1 MRKLTAGELANMLNA
16 ELVGNK
22 DAEFFGVAALNE
34 AKANEV
40 SFLGN
45 KKYIDMVAGSEAA
58 VILVPADFDGDP
70 AKGKAWIKCSDPTS
84 AFSTAIDF
92 FAQPPVEFK
101 PGIHRTAVIADSV
114 KIGPDCHIGAYAVIE
129 EGAVIGKKSIICANT
144 YIGHEVRIG
153 AECKIY
159 PGVVIRERCI
169 LGSNVIIHPNVCI
182 GGDGF
187 GYAPSAFGIIKIPQV
202 GIVQIDDDVEIGA
215 NTTIDRAR
223 FGKTWIKTGAK
234 IDDQVHVAHNVVIGE
249 FSMLIGQCGL
259 AGSANVG
266 QGVIIAAQAGINGH
280 ITLHDG
286 CKIGPCAVVKDDVP
300 PGSAIIGYPAVP
312 ARDFMAKQLVPK
324 QVKALKSKVKE
335 LEKAVELL
343 KKELEDLK
351 EN

>member
-1 MRKLTAGELANMLNA
+1 MKKLTAGELAKMLSA
-16 ELVGNK
+16 ELVGNN
-22 DAEFFGVAALNE
+22 DAEFFGVASLSE

-45 KKYIDMVAGSEAA
+45 KKYLDMVAKSDA
-58 VILVPADFDGDP
+58 VTILVPTEFDGIP
-70 AKGKAWIKCSDPTS
+70 AKGRAFIKCDDPTS

-92 FAQPPVEFK
+92 FAASPVEYK
-101 PGIHRTAVIADSV
+101 PGIHPTAVIADSV
-114 KIGPDCHIGAYAVIE
+114 KIGPDCHIGAYTVIE

-144 YIGHEVRIG
+144 YIGHEVKIG
-153 AECKIY
+153 SECKIY

-187 GYAPSAFGIIKIPQV
+187 GYAPSAFGIVKIPQV
-202 GIVQIDDDVEIGA
+202 GIVRIDDDVEIGA

-223 FGKTWIKTGAK
+223 FGKTWIKTGVK
-234 IDDQVHVAHNVVIGE
+234 IDDQVHVAHNVTIGE
-249 FSMLIGQCGL
+249 FSMLVGQCGL

-286 CKIGPCAVVKDDVP
+286 CRIGPCAVVKDDVP
-300 PGSAIIGYPAVP
+300 PGGAIIGYPAVP

-324 QVKALKSKVKE
+324 QVKTLKNKVKE
-335 LEKAVELL
+335 LEKTIGLL
-343 KKELEDLK
+343 KEELEKLK
-351 EN
+351 DN